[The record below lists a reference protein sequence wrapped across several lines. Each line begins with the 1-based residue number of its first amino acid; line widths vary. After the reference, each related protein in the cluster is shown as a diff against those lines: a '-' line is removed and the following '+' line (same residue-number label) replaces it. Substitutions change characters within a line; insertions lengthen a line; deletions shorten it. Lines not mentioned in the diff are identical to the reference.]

1 MSKMKQY
8 IERMIQEKTD
18 LEGKI
23 RKAKKAVEVPP
34 YGTDKHG
41 LLLLGE
47 QIKLMQSYLEKLNER
62 ILYEQEK

>member
-1 MSKMKQY
+1 MKQY
-8 IERMIQEKTD
+8 IERMVQEKTD

-23 RKAKKAVEVPP
+23 RKAKKAVENPP
-34 YGTDKHG
+34 FGADKYG

-47 QIKLMQSYLEKLNER
+47 QIKFMQSYLEKLNER